1 MITGCSNCNF
11 IEIRICQNRG
21 CSHKTTPGMS
31 VNTHPF
37 QINKRISVSQL
48 FDHELTIRQSI
59 IPQISIPETMVIP
72 SPGKTTAPK
81 TDINHDKTQLSQRLV
96 SIIIQ
101 RERLW
106 NKILLRPRVHVY
118 DNRVLPCRIHIKRPI
133 HHTIKIRNSISR
145 FHLYPF
151 RFPPSHLVQQA

>member
-1 MITGCSNCNF
+1 MHFHAMISFTPPFRIYIIIMITGCGNRNL
-11 IEIRICQNRG
+11 IEIRIRQNRSR
-21 CSHKTTPGMS
+21 SHKTTPRMP
-31 VNTHPF
+31 VNPHLS
-37 QINKRISVSQL
+37 QINKRITICQL

-59 IPQISIPETMVIP
+59 IPQIPIPETMVIP

-106 NKILLRPRVHVY
+106 NKI
-118 DNRVLPCRIHIKRPI
+118 II
-133 HHTIKIRNSISR
+133 HHIWATHTILLMMS
-145 FHLYPF
+145 
-151 RFPPSHLVQQA
+151 